1 MSSFLAQAR
10 NRALR
15 PMAGLPRPRLTVVAK
30 AASRAPRIPFVVLVV
45 SLLIGG
51 LVGLLLLN
59 TALQRG
65 AYTTTALR
73 DRAEALSIRQQQL
86 EVKVDAMAEPQRL
99 AERALALGMV
109 ADGSPG
115 YLKLSTGTIIGT
127 PTAGKRSNRVDV
139 SGVGR
144 AMTSGSDAKTMPLPA
159 GAANDLGT
167 GPVVVP
173 DPHQGHGR
181 NNKPSDGANGASNG
195 ERGAGSGSGA
205 QPGVDY
211 GGEAQGP
218 NR

>member
-15 PMAGLPRPRLTVVAK
+15 PMALLPRPRLTVVAK
-30 AASRAPRIPFVVLVV
+30 AANRAPRIPFVVLVV
-45 SLLIGG
+45 TLLIGG

-86 EVKVDAMAEPQRL
+86 EVKVDAMAQPQRL
-99 AERALALGMV
+99 AERALRLGMV

-115 YLKLSTGTIIGT
+115 YLELSTGEIVGI

-144 AMTSGSDAKTMPLPA
+144 AITSANDGKAMPLPA
-159 GAANDLGT
+159 GAANGLGT

-173 DPHQGHGR
+173 DPHKSHGA
-181 NNKPSDGANGASNG
+181 DNGPNG
-195 ERGAGSGSGA
+195 GAGGTSSGSGT
-205 QPGVDY
+205 QPGVEY

>member
-1 MSSFLAQAR
+1 MSAFLAQAR

-15 PMAGLPRPRLTVVAK
+15 PIAGLPRPRLTVVAK
-30 AASRAPRIPFVVLVV
+30 AATHAPRIPFVVLVV

-115 YLKLSTGTIIGT
+115 YLELSTGTIIGT

-144 AMTSGSDAKTMPLPA
+144 AISSGSDAKSMPLPA

-173 DPHQGHGR
+173 DPRRGR
-181 NNKPSDGANGASNG
+181 GGNDKPINGANGARPG
-195 ERGAGSGSGA
+195 DGGPASGSGV
-205 QPGVDY
+205 QPGVEY